1 MLMKNNNKRKNKHLK
16 DIVVIGA
23 KDNNLNNINVSIPRD
38 KLIIIT
44 GLSGSGKSTLAF
56 DTIYAEGQRRY
67 VESLSTYAR
76 QFLGGIKK
84 PKVDHIYGL
93 SPAISIQQKSVSKNP
108 RSTVGTITEIY
119 DYLRLLYARV
129 GHQKCYKC
137 DGPIENQTVQ
147 QIVDTILQ
155 FKEGSKIL
163 ILGPIIKS
171 KKGQH
176 KDIFKMVAQ
185 QGFTR
190 VRVNS
195 EIKNLQDTIVLNKNK
210 KHHIDVL
217 VDRLVVSKKIL
228 QRLTESVEL
237 ALNIGDGILIIKNID
252 GEEHLF
258 SENKYC
264 PKCDISF
271 EEIQPQNFSFNSPT
285 GACSH
290 CNGLGTLVSIDPK
303 KMIPDINKN
312 FLEGCIEP
320 LGPQPSS
327 DGYQKYSSDV
337 LKKLFRDHNISFS
350 TPWKLIPKQVRHF
363 IMYGNSSD
371 TPDIDKYKISPNMY
385 FEGII
390 NNLERRYKQ
399 TKSNYIRDWIEKYMS
414 KHNCIQCSGNRLN
427 QVSLAISIN
436 DINIIELTKMT
447 IFDINKFLS
456 SLTLSKREKQ
466 IASEIIKEVNSR
478 IIFLLDVGL
487 EYLTLHRSAN
497 TLSGGE
503 SQRIRLATQ
512 IGTQLMGVIYILDE
526 PSIGLHQRDNQ
537 RLINTLLKLR
547 DLGNTVIVVE
557 HDSEIMKAS
566 DWIIDLGP
574 RAGINGGS
582 IVYEGSPAN
591 LSKAKHSL
599 TADYLLNKKNI
610 PIKKF
615 RRSGNGNYLTLSGAS
630 GNNLKNIDCNFP
642 LGKFICVTGVSG
654 SGKSSLVNQTLIPIL
669 MQELYSSKNT
679 PLHYDNIEGT
689 EYIDKVISINQSP
702 IGKTPRSNPATY
714 TGVFTHIRN
723 LFSELPES
731 KARGYKPGR
740 FSFNVK
746 GGRCE
751 DCQGV
756 GVIKVEMHFLPDTY
770 IQCEECKGKRF
781 NRETLQIFYKNKNIY
796 DILSLSIDEA
806 ASFFIN
812 HPVIKRYLDMLI
824 KVGLGYIKLGQ
835 RATTLSGG
843 ESQRVKLS
851 TELSKIGTGQT
862 LYVLDEPTTGL
873 HFHDIN
879 ILLDVLN
886 ELVDRGN
893 TMIVIEHNIDVIKS
907 SDWII
912 DLGLEGGHKGG
923 NILFTGIPEDI
934 IKNKISYTGKYLRGL
949 LEE

>member
-1 MLMKNNNKRKNKHLK
+1 MKNTNKGKNKYLK
-16 DIVVIGA
+16 DIIVVGA
-23 KDNNLNNINVSIPRD
+23 KDNNLNNINVSIPRN
-38 KLIIIT
+38 KLITIT

-56 DTIYAEGQRRY
+56 DTIYSEGQRRY

-119 DYLRLLYARV
+119 DYLRLLYARI
-129 GHQKCYKC
+129 GYQKCYRC
-137 DGPIENQTVQ
+137 NGAIENQTIQ

-155 FKEGSKIL
+155 LKNGSKIL

-176 KDIFKMVAQ
+176 KDIFKMIGQ

-190 VRVNS
+190 VRVDG
-195 EIKNLQDTIVLNKNK
+195 EIQNLHDKIKLNKNK
-210 KHHIDVL
+210 KHSIDVL
-217 VDRLVVSKKIL
+217 VDRLVISKNIL

-237 ALNIGDGILIIKNID
+237 ALNIGDGILIIKHLD
-252 GEEHLF
+252 SKEYLF

-264 PKCDISF
+264 PQCELSF

-285 GACSH
+285 GACSN

-312 FLEGCIEP
+312 FIEGCIEP

-327 DGYQKYSSDV
+327 DSYQGGV
-337 LKKLFRDHNISFS
+337 LKQLFSDHNLSFS
-350 TPWKLIPKQVRHF
+350 TPWKLIPKQIRHF
-363 IMYGNSSD
+363 IMYGNSSE
-371 TPDIDKYKISPNMY
+371 TPDVDRYKISSNMY
-385 FEGII
+385 FEGLI
-390 NNLERRYKQ
+390 NNLERRHKQ
-399 TKSNYIRDWIEKYMS
+399 TNSNYIRDWIEKYMS
-414 KHNCIQCSGNRLN
+414 KHNCIQCTGNRLN
-427 QVSLAISIN
+427 QISLAVSIN

-447 IFDINKFLS
+447 IADINKFLS
-456 SLTLSKREKQ
+456 SLSLSNKEEQ
-466 IASEIIKEVNSR
+466 IASQIIKEVNSR
-478 IIFLLDVGL
+478 ITFLLDVGL

-537 RLINTLLKLR
+537 RLISTLIKLR

-557 HDSEIMKAS
+557 HDAEIMKAS

-574 RAGINGGS
+574 KAGVNGGN
-582 IVYEGSPAN
+582 IVYEGSPKT
-591 LSKAKHSL
+591 LTKAKHSL
-599 TADYLLNKKNI
+599 TADYLLDKKNI
-610 PIKKF
+610 PIKGS
-615 RRSGNGNYLTLSGAS
+615 RREGNGNQIILSGAK
-630 GNNLKNIDCNFP
+630 GNNLKNINCHFP
-642 LGKFICVTGVSG
+642 LGQFICVTGVSG

-679 PLHYDNIEGT
+679 PLDYENIKGT
-689 EYIDKVISINQSP
+689 EHVDKVISIDQSP

-723 LFSELPES
+723 LFSELPEA
-731 KARGYKPGR
+731 KARGYQPGR

-756 GVIKVEMHFLPDTY
+756 GLIKVEMHFLPDTY
-770 IQCEECKGKRF
+770 IQCDSCKGKRF

-806 ASFFIN
+806 SDFFIN
-812 HPVIKRYLDMLI
+812 HSVIKRYLDMLI

-851 TELSKIGTGQT
+851 TELSKIGTGRT

-879 ILLDVLN
+879 ILLNVLN

-893 TMIVIEHNIDVIKS
+893 TMIIIEHNIDIIKS
-907 SDWII
+907 ADWII
-912 DLGLEGGHKGG
+912 DLGPEGGNKGG
-923 NILFTGIPEDI
+923 EILFSGLPEDI
-934 IKNKISYTGKYLRGL
+934 IKNKLSYTGKYLKQI

>member
-1 MLMKNNNKRKNKHLK
+1 MKNNNKTKKSSKK
-16 DIVVIGA
+16 DIVVVGA
-23 KDNNLNNINVSIPRD
+23 KDNNLNNLDISIPRN
-38 KLIIIT
+38 KLITIT

-56 DTIYAEGQRRY
+56 DTIYSEGQRRY

-119 DYLRLLYARV
+119 DYLRLLYARI
-129 GHQKCYKC
+129 GKQNCYNCQGLIK
-137 DGPIENQTVQ
+137 NQTVQ
-147 QIVDTILQ
+147 QIVDSILNY
-155 FKEGSKIL
+155 KESSKIL
-163 ILGPIIKS
+163 ILAPIIKN

-190 VRVNS
+190 IRVNGN
-195 EIKNLQDTIVLNKNK
+195 IKNIHEKILLNKNK
-210 KHHIDVL
+210 KHTIEVL
-217 VDRLVVSKKIL
+217 IDRLIISNKIL

-237 ALNIGDGILIIKNID
+237 ALNIGNGIMIINHNN
-252 GEEHLF
+252 EQNYLF
-258 SENKYC
+258 SEKKYC
-264 PKCDISF
+264 SKCEISF
-271 EEIQPQNFSFNSPT
+271 EDIEPQNFSFNSPT
-285 GACSH
+285 GACSY
-290 CNGLGTLVSIDPK
+290 CNGLGTLVSIDPNK
-303 KMIPDINKN
+303 LIPDINKS
-312 FLEGCIEP
+312 LVDGCIEA

-327 DGYQKYSSDV
+327 DGYQSNVFKRLFSDQS
-337 LKKLFRDHNISFS
+337 LSFT
-350 TPWKLIPKQVRHF
+350 TPWKLLPKQIRQF
-363 IMYGNSSD
+363 IMYGNSSE
-371 TPDIDKYKISPNMY
+371 TPDVERYKISPHIY

-390 NNLERRYKQ
+390 NNLERRHKQ
-399 TKSNYIRDWIEKYMS
+399 TKSHYIRDWIEKYMS
-414 KHNCIQCSGNRLN
+414 KHNCIKCAGNRLN
-427 QVSLAISIN
+427 RISLAVTIN
-436 DINIIELTKMT
+436 NVNIIELTKMT
-447 IFDINKFLS
+447 IFDIDQFLS
-456 SLTLSKREKQ
+456 STILSKKEQQ
-466 IASEIIKEVNSR
+466 IATQIIKEVNSR
-478 IIFLLDVGL
+478 INFLLDVGL
-487 EYLTLHRSAN
+487 DYLTLHRSAN

-526 PSIGLHQRDNQ
+526 PSIGLHQRDNR

-557 HDSEIMKAS
+557 HDSEIMYAS

-574 RAGINGGS
+574 KAGIHGGNVVYNGN
-582 IVYEGSPAN
+582 IKN
-591 LSKAKHSL
+591 LNKAKKSL
-599 TADYLLNKKNI
+599 TADYLLNKKTIKI
-610 PIKKF
+610 PKS
-615 RRSGNGNYLTLSGAS
+615 RRVGNGHKITLSGAS
-630 GNNLKNIDCNFP
+630 GNNLKKVSCEFP
-642 LGKFICVTGVSG
+642 LGQFICITGVSG
-654 SGKSSLVNQTLIPIL
+654 SGKSSLIIQTLIPIL
-669 MQELYSSKNT
+669 MQKLYGSKVSS
-679 PLHYDNIEGT
+679 LQCGNISGYEH
-689 EYIDKVISINQSP
+689 IDKVIAIDQSP

-714 TGVFTHIRN
+714 TGLFTHIRN
-723 LFSELPES
+723 LFSELPEA

-770 IQCEECKGKRF
+770 IQCDSCKGKRF
-781 NRETLQIFYKNKNIY
+781 NRETLQIFYKGKNIY

-806 ASFFIN
+806 ASFFNN
-812 HPVIKRYLDMLI
+812 HKIIKRYLDMLI

-835 RATTLSGG
+835 QATTLSGG

-851 TELSKIGTGQT
+851 TELSKVGTGRT
-862 LYVLDEPTTGL
+862 LYILDEPTTGL

-879 ILLDVLN
+879 ILLNVLN

-893 TMIVIEHNIDVIKS
+893 TMVVIEHNMDIIKS

-912 DLGLEGGHKGG
+912 DLGPEGGNKGG
-923 NILFTGIPEDI
+923 DILFTGTPEDI
-934 IKNKISYTGKYLRGL
+934 IVNRKSQTGKYLRKEFGK
-949 LEE
+949 

>member
-1 MLMKNNNKRKNKHLK
+1 MKNDNKRKNKFLK
-16 DIVVIGA
+16 DIIVVGA
-23 KDNNLNNINVSIPRD
+23 KDNNLNNVNVSIPRN
-38 KLIIIT
+38 KLITIT

-56 DTIYAEGQRRY
+56 DTIYSEGQRRY

-119 DYLRLLYARV
+119 DYLRLLYARI
-129 GHQKCYKC
+129 GHQKCYNC
-137 DGPIENQTVQ
+137 DGLIENQTVQ
-147 QIVDTILQ
+147 QIVDTIIKL
-155 FKEGSKIL
+155 KDNSKIL

-176 KDIFKMVAQ
+176 KDILKMIAQ

-190 VRVNS
+190 VRVNG
-195 EIKNLQDTIVLNKNK
+195 EIKELHNTIVLNKNK
-210 KHHIDVL
+210 KHNIDVL
-217 VDRLVVSKKIL
+217 VDRLVISKKII
-228 QRLTESVEL
+228 QRLTESIEL
-237 ALNIGDGILIIKNID
+237 ALTMGDGILIIKHID
-252 GEEHLF
+252 GEEYLF

-264 PKCDISF
+264 PKCEISF

-303 KMIPDINKN
+303 KVVPNINKN
-312 FLEGCIEP
+312 FIDGCIEP

-327 DGYQKYSSDV
+327 DSYQGDV
-337 LKKLFRDHNISFS
+337 FKKLFRDHNLSFS
-350 TPWKLIPKQVRHF
+350 TPWKLVPKQIRHF
-363 IMYGNSSD
+363 LMYGNSSE
-371 TPDIDKYKISPNMY
+371 TPDIDKYKISPAMY
-385 FEGII
+385 FEGVI

-399 TKSNYIRDWIEKYMS
+399 TQSNYIRDWIEKYMS
-414 KHNCIQCSGNRLN
+414 KHNCIQCDGNRLN
-427 QVSLAISIN
+427 PISLAVSIN
-436 DINIIELTKMT
+436 DINIIDLTKMT
-447 IFDINKFLS
+447 IFDINQFLS
-456 SLTLSKREKQ
+456 SLALSNREQK
-466 IASEIIKEVNSR
+466 IASQIIKEVNSR
-478 IIFLLDVGL
+478 INFLLDVGL
-487 EYLTLHRSAN
+487 DYLTLHRSAN

-566 DWIIDLGP
+566 DWVIDLGP
-574 RAGINGGS
+574 KAGIHGGN
-582 IVYEGSPAN
+582 IVYEGSPTT
-591 LSKAKHSL
+591 LSKAKNSL
-599 TADYLLNKKNI
+599 TSDYLLKKKNI
-610 PIKKF
+610 SIPKS
-615 RRSGNGNYLTLSGAS
+615 RREGNNQYINLYGAS
-630 GNNLKNIDCNFP
+630 GNNLKNINCDFP

-669 MQELYSSKNT
+669 MQDLYSSKAT
-679 PLHYDNIEGT
+679 PLNYENIRGT
-689 EYIDKVISINQSP
+689 EHLDKVISIDQSP

-770 IQCEECKGKRF
+770 IQCESCKGKRF

-796 DILSLSIDEA
+796 DILSLSVDEA
-806 ASFFIN
+806 SEFFAN
-812 HPVIKRYLDMLI
+812 HPVIKRYLDMII

-851 TELSKIGTGQT
+851 TELSKIGTGRT

-879 ILLDVLN
+879 ILLKVLN
-886 ELVDRGN
+886 KLVDRGN
-893 TMIVIEHNIDVIKS
+893 SMIVIEHNMDVIKA

-912 DLGLEGGHKGG
+912 DLGLEGGDKGG
-923 NILFTGIPEDI
+923 SILFSGTPEEI
-934 IKNKISYTGKYLRGL
+934 IKNETSHTGKYLKNI

>member
-1 MLMKNNNKRKNKHLK
+1 MKNKNKRKNKYLD
-16 DIVVIGA
+16 DIIIVGA
-23 KDNNLNNINVSIPRD
+23 KDNNLNNINVSIPRN
-38 KLIIIT
+38 KLITIT

-56 DTIYAEGQRRY
+56 ETIYSEGQRRY

-76 QFLGGIKK
+76 QFLGGVRK
-84 PKVDHIYGL
+84 PNVDHIYGL

-119 DYLRLLYARV
+119 DYLRLLYARIGV
-129 GHQKCYKC
+129 HKCHKC
-137 DGPIENQTVQ
+137 NGLIKNQTVQ
-147 QIVDTILQ
+147 QIVDTILG
-155 FKEGSKIL
+155 FKVNSKFL
-163 ILGPIIKS
+163 ILAPIIKS

-176 KDIFKMVAQ
+176 KDIFKMISQ

-190 VRVNS
+190 VRIN
-195 EIKNLQDTIVLNKNK
+195 NTIHDLHDSIILNKNK
-210 KHHIDVL
+210 KHNIDVL
-217 VDRLVVSKKIL
+217 IDRLVISKNMI

-237 ALNIGDGILIIKNID
+237 ALNIGDGLLIIQNMN

-258 SENKYC
+258 SENQYC

-271 EEIQPQNFSFNSPT
+271 EEIQPQNFSFNSPI

-303 KMIPDINKN
+303 KIIPDINKN
-312 FLEGCIEP
+312 FIEGCIEP
-320 LGPQPSS
+320 LGSQPSS
-327 DGYQKYSSDV
+327 DSYHGKI
-337 LKKLFRDHNISFS
+337 LKNLFKDHDISFS
-350 TPWKLIPKQVRHF
+350 TPWKLLPKQIRHF
-363 IMYGNSSD
+363 IMYGNTTES
-371 TPDIDKYKISPNMY
+371 PDIKQYRISPNMY

-399 TKSNYIRDWIEKYMS
+399 TQSHYIRDWIEKYMS
-414 KHNCIQCSGNRLN
+414 KHDCIKCNGNRLN
-427 QVSLAISIN
+427 PISLSVSIN

-447 IFDINKFLS
+447 IFDINNVLS
-456 SLTLSKREKQ
+456 SLKLSKTQNE
-466 IASEIIKEVNSR
+466 IASQIIKEVNAR
-478 IIFLLDVGL
+478 IHFLLDVGL
-487 EYLTLHRSAN
+487 DYLTLHRSAN

-557 HDSEIMKAS
+557 HDSEIMHAS

-574 RAGINGGS
+574 RAGNNGGN
-582 IVYEGSPAN
+582 IVYEGSPEN
-591 LSKAKHSL
+591 LLIAKNSL

-610 PIKKF
+610 RIRKS
-615 RRSGNGNYLTLSGAS
+615 RRDGNGNNLRLLGAK
-630 GNNLKNIDCNFP
+630 GNNLKNIDCDFP

-654 SGKSSLVNQTLIPIL
+654 SGKSSLINQTLLPIL
-669 MQELYSSKNT
+669 MQDLYSSKVT
-679 PLHYDNIEGT
+679 PCDYNAIEGMQHL
-689 EYIDKVISINQSP
+689 DKVISIDQSP

-731 KARGYKPGR
+731 KARGYQPGR

-756 GVIKVEMHFLPDTY
+756 GLIKVEMHFLPDTY
-770 IQCEECKGKRF
+770 IQCESCKGKRF

-796 DILSLSIDEA
+796 DILSFSIDEA
-806 ASFFIN
+806 ANFFSNHAVIN
-812 HPVIKRYLDMLI
+812 KYLQMLI

-851 TELSKIGTGQT
+851 TELSKIGTGRT

-879 ILLDVLN
+879 ILLKVLN

-893 TMIVIEHNIDVIKS
+893 SMIVIEHNMDVIKS

-912 DLGLEGGHKGG
+912 DLGLEGGDKGG
-923 NILFTGIPEDI
+923 NIIFAGAPEDI
-934 IKNKISYTGKYLRGL
+934 IKNKKSYTGKYLKKIL
-949 LEE
+949 NS